1 MAENKSRLPSL
12 DRVLQT
18 AEAVRLIEEH
28 GRPLVLAALRERA
41 AAIREGVTSAAL
53 GEAISAE
60 ILLDGTAQTLAQWT
74 TATQKPVFN
83 LTGTVLHTN
92 LGRAPLPRA
101 AIEALLSVAAAPSN
115 LEYDLPTGKRGDRD
129 THVEQWLKRLTG
141 AEGATV
147 VNNNA
152 AAVMLVL
159 NTLARKRAVIV
170 ARGELVEIGGSFRIP
185 EVMTAAGAQLREI
198 GTTNRVHLKDYAAA
212 LDVRAAMIMKIHTSN
227 YRIEGFTASVPEVAL
242 AALAQKSEVP
252 FVVDLGSGTLLDFA
266 QLGLPHEPT
275 VLEAIQQGADLVT
288 FSGDKLLG
296 GPQAGI
302 IVGRASLIQR
312 IKKNPMA
319 RAVRVD
325 KLTLAALGAVL
336 RLYGDPARAVREIP
350 ALRLLA
356 RPPAAIEALARAWLG
371 PMSRALGSS
380 VTVEVCVCASQIG
393 SGALPIEQ
401 LPSWGLSLKP
411 RAPRAAKRAVETL
424 AARLRNLP
432 MPIIGRIHQGA
443 VLLDLRC
450 LEDTASF
457 ATQLEILAQQVVSP

>member
-18 AEAVRLIEEH
+18 AEAGRLIEQY

-60 ILLDGTAQTLAQWT
+60 ILLDGTAHTLAQWT

-92 LGRAPLPRA
+92 LGRAPLPQA
-101 AIEALLSVAAAPSN
+101 AIDALQSVAAAPSN
-115 LEYDLPTGKRGDRD
+115 LEYDLQTGKRGDRD

-141 AEGATV
+141 AEAATV

-212 LDVRAAMIMKIHTSN
+212 LDARAAMIMKIHTSN
-227 YRIEGFTASVPEVAL
+227 YRIEGFTASVPEAEL
-242 AALAQKSEVP
+242 AGLAQKSEVP

-319 RAVRVD
+319 RALRVD

-336 RLYGDPARAVREIP
+336 RLYGDPARAAREIP

-356 RPPAAIEALARAWLG
+356 RPPAAIEALARAWLA
-371 PMSRALGSS
+371 PMTRALGSIAN
-380 VTVEVCVCASQIG
+380 VEVCVCASQIG

-401 LPSWGLSLKP
+401 LPSWGLSLQ
-411 RAPRAAKRAVETL
+411 PRAAKRAVETL

-457 ATQLEILAQQVVSP
+457 ATQLEILAQQVAQP